1 MNLLMIEL
9 GNEVMN
15 LGDSSI
21 EINLLKSPINPP
33 ICIDELYN
41 LIVCKDCGIGIPL
54 DWVLSHLKE
63 CHGIIMTMEQVRMDL
78 RMENHC
84 MTMSEAKDWMSSV
97 WIIKGVKNIP
107 IIPGYKCNECEYSA
121 IKMKVITN
129 HFGKKHKD
137 LKASNYSEECKVQ
150 LVFKGGLQKY
160 VQIEEDV
167 EMEIDCIENCEWK
180 MAIEREFEESMIN
193 VKGSDGNGHG
203 NLRLMNIFIAKT
215 RWDIMVKDLDL
226 KEVVKIAGMPKSNDV
241 LHKIILCGRRYI
253 QKSCEMLDKGSIVI
267 KRLLMSAGLNL
278 IEKKC

>member
-54 DWVLSHLKE
+54 NWVLSHLKE

-97 WIIKGVKNIP
+97 WVIKGVKNIP

-121 IKMKVITN
+121 AKMKVITN

-137 LKASNYSEECKVQ
+137 LKASNCSEECKVQ

-160 VQIEEDV
+160 VQIEEKD
-167 EMEIDCIENCEWK
+167 EMEMKLEENSEWK
-180 MAIEREFEESMIN
+180 MALELEFEGRKIENN
-193 VKGSDGNGHG
+193 VPDSIEHEDI
-203 NLRLMNIFIAKT
+203 RLM
-215 RWDIMVKDLDL
+215 RV
-226 KEVVKIAGMPKSNDV
+226 
-241 LHKIILCGRRYI
+241 
-253 QKSCEMLDKGSIVI
+253 
-267 KRLLMSAGLNL
+267 
-278 IEKKC
+278 